1 MHVLLLGGTTEA
13 SQLAQALARAGVPA
27 TFSYAGR
34 TAQPIA
40 QPLPTRV
47 GGFGGPEGLAD
58 FLRQQRITHVI
69 DATHPFAAQMSR
81 HAVEA
86 CAQAGVPLLA
96 LQRPPWRP
104 GPSDHW
110 HSVPD
115 LDAALHALPTTP
127 SRVFLAIGRQHVQ
140 PFLQRTPHWYLLRV
154 VEPGLEVPPQR
165 GAVVVQ
171 RGPYTVEGDLSLLR
185 AHRIE
190 WVVAKNSGGHGGQAK
205 LLAARA
211 LGLPVLLI
219 ERPALPPRPIAET
232 VAEALQWLG
241 LPAHEDLDTP
251 SAAPPAD
258 TPPV

>member
-47 GGFGGPEGLAD
+47 GGFGGPDGLAA

-81 HAVEA
+81 HAIEA
-86 CAQAGVPLLA
+86 CARLGVPLLA

-104 GPSDHW
+104 GPGDRW

-115 LDAALHALPTTP
+115 FDAAVRALPTAP
-127 SRVFLAIGRQHVQ
+127 SRVFLAIGRQQVQ
-140 PFLQRTPHWYLLRV
+140 PFLQHTPHWYLLRI
-154 VEPGLEVPPQR
+154 VEPGLEVPTQR

-171 RGPYTVEGDLSLLR
+171 RGPYTLEGDLALLR
-185 AHRIE
+185 THRIE
-190 WVVAKNSGGHGGQAK
+190 WVVAKNSGGEGGQAK

-219 ERPALPPRPIAET
+219 ERPTLPPRPLVET

-241 LPAHEDLDTP
+241 LPAQEGHANLNTGP
-251 SAAPPAD
+251 SAHAPAA
-258 TPPV
+258 

>member
-13 SQLAQALARAGVPA
+13 SQLAQALAHAGVPT

-34 TAQPIA
+34 TTQPIA

-81 HAVEA
+81 HAIQA
-86 CAQAGVPLLA
+86 CAQTGVPLLA

-104 GPSDHW
+104 GPGDRW
-110 HSVPD
+110 HCVPD

-171 RGPYTVEGDLSLLR
+171 RGPYALEGDLALLR
-185 AHRIE
+185 AHRIA

-211 LGLPVLLI
+211 LGLPVLMI

-232 VAEALQWLG
+232 VAEALRWLG
-241 LPAHEDLDTP
+241 LPEHEGLAPP
-251 SAAPPAD
+251 SAAPPAG

>member
-1 MHVLLLGGTTEA
+1 M
-13 SQLAQALARAGVPA
+13 PA

-34 TAQPIA
+34 TTQPIA

-47 GGFGGPEGLAD
+47 GGFGGPAGLAD
-58 FLRQQRITHVI
+58 FLRQQHVTHVI
-69 DATHPFAAQMSR
+69 DATHPFAAQMSH
-81 HAVEA
+81 HAIEA
-86 CAQAGVPLLA
+86 CAQNGVPLLA
-96 LQRPPWRP
+96 LQRPAWRAEP
-104 GPSDHW
+104 GDHW
-110 HSVPD
+110 HCVPD
-115 LDAALHALPTTP
+115 FDAALNALPATP
-127 SRVFLAIGRQHVQ
+127 SRIFLAIGRQHVQ

-171 RGPYTVEGDLSLLR
+171 RGPYTLEGDLALLR
-185 AHRIE
+185 THRIE
-190 WVVAKNSGGHGGQAK
+190 WVVAKNSGGQGGQAK

-232 VAEALQWLG
+232 VAEALRWLG
-241 LPAHEDLDTP
+241 LPAHESLDTP

-258 TPPV
+258 TPSV

>member
-1 MHVLLLGGTTEA
+1 M
-13 SQLAQALARAGVPA
+13 PA

-47 GGFGGPEGLAD
+47 GGFGGPEGLASY
-58 FLRQQRITHVI
+58 LRQQRITHVI

-81 HAVEA
+81 HAIQA
-86 CAQAGVPLLA
+86 CTQTGVPLLA
-96 LQRPPWRP
+96 LQRPPWRSGP
-104 GPSDHW
+104 GDCW
-110 HSVPD
+110 HRVPD
-115 LDAALHALPTTP
+115 LDAALHALPPTP

-154 VEPGLEVPPQR
+154 VEPGLEAPPQR

-171 RGPYTVEGDLSLLR
+171 RGPYTVEGDLTLLR

-190 WVVAKNSGGHGGQAK
+190 WVVAKNSGGQGGQAK

-211 LGLPVLLI
+211 LGLPVLMI
-219 ERPALPPRPIAET
+219 ERPALPSRPIAET
-232 VAEALQWLG
+232 VAEALRWLG
-241 LPAHEDLDTP
+241 LPGHEDLDTP

>member
-13 SQLAQALARAGVPA
+13 SQLAQALAHAGVPA

-34 TAQPIA
+34 TTQPIT

-81 HAVEA
+81 HAIQA
-86 CAQAGVPLLA
+86 CAETGVPLLA

-104 GPSDHW
+104 GPGDRW

-115 LDAALHALPTTP
+115 LDAALNALPPTP

-154 VEPGLEVPPQR
+154 VESGLEVPPQR

-171 RGPYTVEGDLSLLR
+171 RGPYALEGDLALLR

-190 WVVAKNSGGHGGQAK
+190 WVVTKNSGGQGGQAK
-205 LLAARA
+205 LLAARV
-211 LGLPVLLI
+211 LGLPVLMI

-241 LPAHEDLDTP
+241 LPAREDRAAP
-251 SAAPPAD
+251 SADPLTDAPPA
-258 TPPV
+258 